1 MKGIQ
6 VFGPKHMRMVDMP
19 MPERESGQLLIRSEY
34 LSICGSDMRTFRYAF
49 PEENYPLA
57 PAMPCHECVGIVE
70 ESDSAAVPS
79 GTRVIA
85 LNIGRGGRGGNYG
98 MGAEY
103 VLSAPDLV
111 IPLPEGADPATY
123 IMCQPVGTVMYAAK
137 RLGNVFGKTVV
148 VLGQGVIGLTFT
160 SLAARMGAG
169 RIVAVDHHDYR
180 LAKSIQQGATHTVNS
195 NNDDPIAVVRE
206 LTNGEGAD
214 VVIEAAGQ
222 VETIEMI
229 KGLVRMFGTIAL
241 FGLPEEPK
249 VELDYVGLMRRQAI
263 IIPNVSASTNDP
275 TGCIKEAVA
284 LVHQGALDVSW
295 LVTHRLPFSE
305 APKAYEMY
313 EDYQDEIIKVVM
325 DAAG

>member
-70 ESDSAAVPS
+70 QSDSAAVPA

-111 IPLPEGADPATY
+111 IPLPDGADPATY

-137 RLGNVFGKTVV
+137 RLGNVYGKTVV

-180 LAKSIQQGATHTVNS
+180 LAKSRFSRA
-195 NNDDPIAVVRE
+195 
-206 LTNGEGAD
+206 
-214 VVIEAAGQ
+214 
-222 VETIEMI
+222 
-229 KGLVRMFGTIAL
+229 
-241 FGLPEEPK
+241 
-249 VELDYVGLMRRQAI
+249 RRT
-263 IIPNVSASTNDP
+263 PSTRTTRTPSRWCAS
-275 TGCIKEAVA
+275 
-284 LVHQGALDVSW
+284 
-295 LVTHRLPFSE
+295 
-305 APKAYEMY
+305 
-313 EDYQDEIIKVVM
+313 
-325 DAAG
+325 

>member
-1 MKGIQ
+1 MRAIQ
-6 VFGPKHMRMVDMP
+6 VFGPKHMRMVDI
-19 MPERESGQLLIRSEY
+19 PEPQRESGQLLIRSEF
-34 LSICGSDMRTFRYAF
+34 LSICGSDMRAFRYAF
-49 PEENYPLA
+49 PEEQYPLA
-57 PAMPCHECVGIVE
+57 PCMPCHECVGVVE
-70 ESDSAAVPS
+70 ESDSDEVPA

-98 MGAEY
+98 MGSEW
-103 VLSAPDLV
+103 VLSEPGLV

-123 IMCQPVGTVMYAAK
+123 IMCQPVGTVLYAAK
-137 RLGNVFGKTVV
+137 RLGNVLGQTVV

-160 SLAARMGAG
+160 RLAAQMGAG
-169 RIVAVDHHDYR
+169 RIIAVDHHDYR
-180 LAKSIQQGATHTVNS
+180 LAKSRSLGATHTVNS
-195 NNDDPIAVVRE
+195 YKRNPMAVVRE
-206 LTNGEGAD
+206 LTDGEGAD

-222 VETIEMI
+222 VETVEMI
-229 KGLVRMFGTIAL
+229 KGLVKMFGTVSL

-249 VELDYVGLMRRQAI
+249 IEIDYVGLMRRQAI

-275 TGCIKEAVA
+275 TSCIKETVD

-313 EDYQDEIIKVVM
+313 EAYQDEIIKVVM
-325 DAAG
+325 DAGA